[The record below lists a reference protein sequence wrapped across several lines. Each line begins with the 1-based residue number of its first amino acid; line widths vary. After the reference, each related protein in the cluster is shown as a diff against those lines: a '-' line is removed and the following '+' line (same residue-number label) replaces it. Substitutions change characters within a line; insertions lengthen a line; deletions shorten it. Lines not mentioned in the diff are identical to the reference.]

1 MGLCSRFLTYS
12 KLDCCSD
19 LTAFVRSMTVLST
32 VTFCFLS
39 ATRTLMNSVYGSN
52 ISLDNPV
59 TQSVFITKIS
69 IGPRKKPAIYI
80 GGNSSE
86 HLRGDLLGARF
97 SFVGFNPQHSAARL
111 GHRRCSG
118 NDSCMTKC

>member
-1 MGLCSRFLTYS
+1 M
-12 KLDCCSD
+12 
-19 LTAFVRSMTVLST
+19 
-32 VTFCFLS
+32 
-39 ATRTLMNSVYGSN
+39 TLMNSVYGNN

-59 TQSVFITKIS
+59 TKSVFITKIS
-69 IGPRKKPAIYI
+69 VGPHKKPAIYI

-97 SFVGFNPQHSAARL
+97 RLVGFNPQHPAACL
-111 GHRRCSG
+111 GHRRGSG